1 MIILIKPM
9 WPATSPARASG
20 CQTGSIRDAG
30 KTDGHDVLESAPTDG
45 GSAGHGTVLAM
56 CPQVDWLR
64 RRTRK
69 VDISAAVRPKIV
81 GRSHM
86 TRPVRCPLTMRRIL

>member
-1 MIILIKPM
+1 MMLTCSNPYR
-9 WPATSPARASG
+9 T
-20 CQTGSIRDAG
+20 
-30 KTDGHDVLESAPTDG
+30 APIADPPVV
-45 GSAGHGTVLAM
+45 AHVLAT

-81 GRSHM
+81 SRSHM
-86 TRPVRCPLTMRRIL
+86 TRPVRCPPTWGAFIERALSMWGSSLGSAW